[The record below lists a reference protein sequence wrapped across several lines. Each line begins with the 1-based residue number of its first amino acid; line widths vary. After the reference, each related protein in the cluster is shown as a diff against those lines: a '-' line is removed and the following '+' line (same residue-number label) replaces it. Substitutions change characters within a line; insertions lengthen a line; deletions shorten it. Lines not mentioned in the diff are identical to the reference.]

1 MKDSILK
8 NKSKAFA
15 LRIIKMYNY
24 LCNEKKEYVM
34 SKQVLRSGTSIGAN
48 IAEAFYAQSEADFIA
63 KLYISRKEAGETL
76 YWTDLLKESGY
87 IGDDVATSISAECD
101 ELLKLLTSSIK
112 TMKSK
117 QSPHNSSL

>member
-8 NKSKAFA
+8 NKSKTFA
-15 LRIIKMYNY
+15 LKIIKMYNY
-24 LCNEKKEYVM
+24 LRDEKKEYVI

-63 KLYISRKEAGETL
+63 KLYISRKEAGKTL
-76 YWTDLLKESGY
+76 YWIDLLKESSY
-87 IGDDVATSISAECD
+87 INDDEATSISIDCD
-101 ELLKLLTSSIK
+101 EMLKLLTSSIK

-117 QSPHNSSL
+117 QSPRNL